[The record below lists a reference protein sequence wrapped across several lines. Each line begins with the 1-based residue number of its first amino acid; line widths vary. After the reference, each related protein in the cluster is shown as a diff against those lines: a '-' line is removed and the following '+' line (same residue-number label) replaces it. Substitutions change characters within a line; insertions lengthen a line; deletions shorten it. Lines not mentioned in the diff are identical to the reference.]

1 MTSPTIV
8 GQGLA
13 GSLVAWACLQRGIA
27 PTIYDPYLPN
37 TSSRIAA
44 GVINPLIGKR
54 KLQLSWNAE
63 LLAPFALRT
72 FQHMQEEFGVSII
85 RSVPILRVF
94 ATQELCEQW
103 NGMKGGKEFAWLR
116 VEDIPPGFYNGIHI
130 PFGGYL
136 LHDAAIVDFGAVID
150 GVRARVQEH
159 GIVHACA
166 YDGSEHQGHVIWC
179 EGWTMTRNPLW
190 DWIPMEPVKG
200 EVLDVEIGAIS
211 TEQIVIGEC
220 ALVPMRDGTF
230 RIGSTYDWDDLTDTP
245 TQSAR
250 DALLYQC
257 DKVVHETVHVVD
269 HRAAVR
275 PAARSKR
282 PFVGA
287 HPVHPKH
294 VIFNGLGTKGGLVGP
309 YYAQHLVEHLLDQA
323 QVDSDVDIQQWW
335 TS

>member
-13 GSLVAWACLQRGIA
+13 GSLLTWAFLQRGIV
-27 PTIYDPYLPN
+27 PTVYDPYPLN

-63 LLAPFALRT
+63 LLAPFAFGT
-72 FQHMQEEFGVSII
+72 FQHMQEEFGVPII
-85 RSVPILRVF
+85 RTVPILRVF

-103 NGMKGGKEFAWLR
+103 KGMKGGKAMAWLN
-116 VEDIPPGFYNGIHI
+116 VEDVPPGSYNGIDV

-150 GVRARVQEH
+150 GVRTRVQEL
-159 GIVHACA
+159 GVVHSHA
-166 YDGSEHQGHVIWC
+166 YDGSEQQGVVIWC
-179 EGWTMTRNPLW
+179 EGWTMTHNPLW

-200 EVLDVEIGAIS
+200 EVLDVQISTLS
-211 TEQIVIGEC
+211 TEQIVVGEC
-220 ALVPMRDGTF
+220 AIVPLHDGTF
-230 RIGSTYDWDDLTDTP
+230 RIGSTYDWDDLTEAP

-250 DALLYQC
+250 EALLYQC
-257 DKVVHETVHVVD
+257 AKVVHGMVHVVD

-282 PFVGA
+282 PFVG
-287 HPVHPKH
+287 VHPTQSQH

-309 YYAQHLVEHLLDQA
+309 YYAQHLVQHLLDRA
-323 QVDSDVDIQQWW
+323 AIDDDVDVQQWW
-335 TS
+335 TK